1 MSLLELHLKMCIMKF
16 LINKHFIFSS
26 LRSSSRG
33 GIQSSQKLLIE
44 QCGWWYEQGIILSW
58 DFEILITIKVDS
70 QIRDSATSKAGLEMN
85 TKLTATGGCS

>member
-1 MSLLELHLKMCIMKF
+1 MKF
-16 LINKHFIFSS
+16 PLNKHFIFSS
-26 LRSSSRG
+26 LRPSRRRRA
-33 GIQSSQKLLIE
+33 IQSSQKLLIE

-70 QIRDSATSKAGLEMN
+70 QIRDSVTSKAGLEMN